1 MAEVLG
7 DLPLALEQAAGY
19 LDQNHIPLTDYLRL
33 LQGHLDEMID
43 KGSVA
48 GHEHTLASV
57 WKLSTDRLR
66 AENPA
71 AVQILG
77 ICSYLAPEPIP
88 LDLFTANADELPA
101 PLAEVTADPT
111 KWEHSVGALVN
122 YALVRRTTDGTN
134 SITVHRLIQAT
145 TRREHAAQTPLTSTN
160 YAPPFADCCP
170 PACQWKSR
178 QLQRTGLVG
187 RHCSRT
193 FSARSPAMTIWS
205 QTGQPGWQTVR
216 ELICGHKARPL
227 RPNPCSGVQRVS
239 RRQTTFKATRS
250 SPVTSATSQVAS
262 VTSADPPRLCP
273 CATARSPSPKPHAAS
288 TIRTSP
294 RPSTASPGVFATSG
308 DRLRPCL

>member
-19 LDQNHIPLTDYLRL
+19 LDQNHIPLPDYLWL
-33 LQGHLDEMID
+33 LQEHLNEMVD

-66 AENPA
+66 AESPA
-71 AVQILG
+71 AVQLLG

-122 YALVRRTTDGTN
+122 YALVRRMTDDTN

-145 TRREHAAQTPLTSTN
+145 TRREHAATDTAHINELRATIRRLLLASLPADIEATPENWHRWQTLLPHVL
-160 YAPPFADCCP
+160 
-170 PACQWKSR
+170 
-178 QLQRTGLVG
+178 
-187 RHCSRT
+187 
-193 FSARSPAMTIWS
+193 SAIDGDDDLN
-205 QTGQPGWQTVR
+205 QTWRPGWQTVR
-216 ELICGHKARPL
+216 ELIC
-227 RPNPCSGVQRVS
+227 
-239 RRQTTFKATRS
+239 
-250 SPVTSATSQVAS
+250 
-262 VTSADPPRLCP
+262 
-273 CATARSPSPKPHAAS
+273 
-288 TIRTSP
+288 
-294 RPSTASPGVFATSG
+294 
-308 DRLRPCL
+308 